1 MASIKLS
8 TSVYAVRMRRSV
20 SGETS
25 RLWRHSSTPFIPG
38 IRKSVSITAT
48 SPAAR
53 SGSAAAPDSARTT
66 RNSAAR
72 IASRASSTRGS
83 SSTTRTVASDPLS
96 IADGFVTKS
105 SSSPLSLAHR
115 RWLAQRKDLVQR
127 LAALQS
133 LELRRAQR
141 AVLDERLDV
150 AEGALRGDYMSVEQP
165 CHALDAG
172 RGDHRPPHDDE
183 LAPLGRADGARHDR
197 PRRDAHPDVE
207 PPPPGQGPLR
217 RELPDRRDHVERRG
231 DGAPRGI
238 ARALGDAEE
247 DHDLVADELLDGA
260 LVAEDHLEHPVQV
273 SVEQPDHHRGGRGL
287 DQTRVAADV
296 REDDGGLA
304 PVGGGLEQVG
314 VVQRHL
320 REPGRY
326 IALQLRAHA
335 GFAERAVLVQAQ
347 VQERRLEVGVLRG
360 QVAQERVPLDGQSM
374 SLDSSAHGVDQ

>member
-141 AVLDERLDV
+141 AVLDERLD
-150 AEGALRGDYMSVEQP
+150 
-165 CHALDAG
+165 
-172 RGDHRPPHDDE
+172 DE

-238 ARALGDAEE
+238 ARALGDAEV

-335 GFAERAVLVQAQ
+335 GFAERPVLV
-347 VQERRLEVGVLRG
+347 
-360 QVAQERVPLDGQSM
+360 
-374 SLDSSAHGVDQ
+374 